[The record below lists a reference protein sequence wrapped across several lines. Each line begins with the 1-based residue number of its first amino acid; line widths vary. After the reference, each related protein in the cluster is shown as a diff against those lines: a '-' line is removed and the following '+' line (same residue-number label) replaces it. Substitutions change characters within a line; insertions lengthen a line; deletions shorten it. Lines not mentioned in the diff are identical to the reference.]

1 MKKKL
6 ALLTLL
12 AVVVLLVLTA
22 CNGVTF
28 SVHKVTFD
36 ADGGELS
43 LLEGTDLVQTYGMVQ
58 LPTPTKTGYVFLGWY
73 LGEGVNEAQFT
84 ATSLV
89 TADITLKAKWA
100 PIQYTVTFVDYYGEV
115 LSREIVNYGEEI
127 NAPIVPRI
135 ADKCLRFDSWD
146 VDLSTITS
154 DTEVKAQYVV
164 DSHTVTYVTG
174 TSQTI
179 PTTSYFFGETPIAP
193 AQPNRVG
200 HYFIGWYLDKEYTQE
215 YLFDAPLTEDITLY
229 AFFNESIPIST
240 LEELLAIPENDA
252 KNYFL
257 TGDIDCEGAV
267 INTQIIGF
275 SGTIDGSGYKIYN
288 FEFQPTASENNGLFA
303 TNGGTIKNLT
313 FADFSY
319 NLATN
324 QLGGISKI
332 GFVTGNNSGIIENV
346 HIFNATLS
354 YTLTNYTAYYGA
366 IAGENN
372 GTVTNCSVAGGNIYW
387 CSHSYSWAWAGM
399 SASLWGGALIGKNVG
414 SISDCNVNT
423 TIDFYGYNNTNDSYG
438 SDNISYHYIGG
449 LVAQNDGAIK
459 NCTATVGAN
468 GTNSQW
474 RTHRAYIGGLVSL
487 NNNLIENCFAV
498 IEARHEHTW
507 SILSEA
513 GFVETNNGTIKNSY
527 TTAKI
532 ATTLAHGTSTFAGFV
547 CYNYGGIDHAY
558 VMGNMVIGTANGGK
572 GSFAAYNNG
581 NFNACFADVSIIA
594 TDATKCGP
602 FVGYA
607 DTASCITNCYYSIKE
622 TVVINGQP
630 HVVENAYATAADP
643 ALQLANTEFLTNTLG
658 WSADVWAFD
667 EGQSSYPTL
676 K

>member
-73 LGEGVNEAQFT
+73 LGEGANEAQFT

-288 FEFQPTASENNGLFA
+288 FEFQPTASENIGLFA

-319 NLATN
+319 LVTTDTIDA
-324 QLGGISKI
+324 KV

-346 HIFNATLS
+346 HIVNSVLSYKNINAT
-354 YTLTNYTAYYGA
+354 NYFGA
-366 IAGENN
+366 IAGENA
-372 GTVTNCSVAGGNIYW
+372 GTITNCSVTGGTIYLE
-387 CSHSYSWAWAGM
+387 CNAVSWSWSGGRACY
-399 SASLWGGALIGKNVG
+399 LWGGVLIGNNAG
-414 SISDCNVNT
+414 IMSGCNVET
-423 TIDFYGYNNTNDSYG
+423 KIDIFNNNSGGGSSTDNYSY
-438 SDNISYHYIGG
+438 IYFGG
-449 LVAQNDGAIK
+449 LVAQNNGAIK
-459 NCTATVGAN
+459 NCDVTIDVTGTTVN
-468 GTNSQW
+468 W
-474 RTHRAYIGGLVSL
+474 RTMELRIGGFVSL
-487 NNNLIENCFAV
+487 NNAEIENCHADMNV
-498 IEARHEHTW
+498 RYENTYTY
-507 SILSEA
+507 LSEA
-513 GFVETNNGTIKNSY
+513 GFVETNKGTIKNSY
-527 TTAKI
+527 TTTKT
-532 ATTLAHGTSTFAGFV
+532 ATTLAHTTSTFGGFV

>member
-100 PIQYTVTFVDYYGEV
+100 PIQYTVTFIDYYGEV
-115 LSREIVNYGEEI
+115 LSRETVNYGQEI

-146 VDLSTITS
+146 VDLSTITT

-179 PTTSYFFGETPIAP
+179 PTTSYFFGETTIAP

-240 LEELLAIPENDA
+240 LEDLLAIPENDA

-288 FEFQPTASENNGLFA
+288 FEFQPTEAENVGLFA

-319 NLATN
+319 TLTT
-324 QLGGISKI
+324 QLGGTVKMGI
-332 GFVTGNNSGIIENV
+332 VTGNNSGIIENV
-346 HIFNATLS
+346 HVLNATIS
-354 YTLTNYTAYYGA
+354 YTAINVTAYFGT
-366 IAGENN
+366 IAGQNN
-372 GTVTNCSVAGGNIYW
+372 GTITNCSVVGGNSYW
-387 CSHSYSWAWAGM
+387 CSTTSSWYNSGTRTSYLWAGV
-399 SASLWGGALIGKNVG
+399 LVGNNVG
-414 SISDCNVNT
+414 VIGDCNVET
-423 TIDFYGYNNTNDSYG
+423 TIRFYANNTGGGSYSG
-438 SDNISYHYIGG
+438 NASYSYLGG
-449 LVAQNDGAIK
+449 LVSLNDGSIQNSSAVI
-459 NCTATVGAN
+459 VAN
-468 GTNSQW
+468 GSNCQW
-474 RTHRAYIGGLVSL
+474 RDMIVSIGGLVSL
-487 NNNLIENCFAV
+487 NNNLIENCYADM
-498 IEARHEHTW
+498 EARYENAWT
-507 SILSEA
+507 ILSEA
-513 GFVETNNGTIKNSY
+513 GFVETNKGTIKNSY
-527 TTAKI
+527 TTTKT
-532 ATTLAHGTSTFAGFV
+532 ATTLAHTTSTFGGFV
-547 CYNYGGIDHAY
+547 SYNYGGIDHAY

-602 FVGYA
+602 FVGYT

-622 TVVINGQP
+622 TVVVNGQP